1 MTQPLIF
8 TTRGNLPIADL
19 THEVE
24 WRVSADQVIFVERYK
39 LDGDVVKESTHVKLL
54 TGASV
59 LGEAAI

>member
-1 MTQPLIF
+1 MNQALIF
-8 TTRGNLPIADL
+8 TTRGNLPISDL

-24 WRVSADQVIFVERYK
+24 WRVGADQVIFIERYK

-54 TGASV
+54 TGAAA